1 MATIISR
8 RQQIRA
14 IGGETQVPCYFI
26 LGDSLA
32 DPGNNNFLVTTAKA
46 NYLPYGDDFPLGAT
60 GRFCNGRTTPD
71 VIGQLLGF
79 TNYIP
84 PYATASGPTIL
95 KGVNYASGGAGIRNE
110 TGRNLG
116 DRITMDEQLR
126 DHGNLVQQIINILGD
141 KDLAYNHLQ
150 KCIYYVDIGSNDY
163 INNYFMPTL
172 YPTSSIYTPEQFADA
187 LIQQYSQQIRVCTS
201 LYTNSISLSS

>member
-1 MATIISR
+1 M
-8 RQQIRA
+8 
-14 IGGETQVPCYFI
+14 F
-26 LGDSLA
+26 DSCS
-32 DPGNNNFLVTTAKA
+32 NKA
-46 NYLPYGDDFPLGAT
+46 VVLIPKAHL
-60 GRFCNGRTTPD
+60 
-71 VIGQLLGF
+71 
-79 TNYIP
+79 IP
-84 PYATASGPTIL
+84 PLTWFICYMVHIS
-95 KGVNYASGGAGIRNE
+95 VF
-110 TGRNLG
+110 NLQG